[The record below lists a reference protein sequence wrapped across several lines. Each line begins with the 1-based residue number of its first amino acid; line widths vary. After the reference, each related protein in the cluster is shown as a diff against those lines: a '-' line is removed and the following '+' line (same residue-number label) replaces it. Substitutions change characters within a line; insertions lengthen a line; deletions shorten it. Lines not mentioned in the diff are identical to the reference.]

1 VKQEAA
7 RTQAG
12 QRVPPLQYSQ
22 KKIRSSESG
31 KQRCVCLPRACAT
44 RCPSSALRSRSGAV
58 ASSRRRLPRDRVE
71 LASRSRRGFSR
82 QRVGRGTCSRTLPPS
97 IGSVVP
103 KNPRQIVLPS
113 QTSLSHGIY
122 AGHHDTE
129 RPIGRS
135 VRWTPLTIPLQL
147 QRALLRPLCAHVVLY
162 VGPTRISPPP
172 NWSARTH
179 EQLQRAQEAA
189 RCVDIV
195 AETIATRTT
204 VPRHGQR
211 PCSRYLLL
219 YAHLLLA
226 F

>member
-1 VKQEAA
+1 MRLPAA
-7 RTQAG
+7 RLRDALPRSAPDLEPSPPRAVAG
-12 QRVPPLQYSQ
+12 RAAAWNSPPHLAVDLVVNASDEVRAHGRFLHPLDLSSP
-22 KKIRSSESG
+22 KIR
-31 KQRCVCLPRACAT
+31 
-44 RCPSSALRSRSGAV
+44 
-58 ASSRRRLPRDRVE
+58 
-71 LASRSRRGFSR
+71 
-82 QRVGRGTCSRTLPPS
+82 GRF
-97 IGSVVP
+97 
-103 KNPRQIVLPS
+103 VLPS
-113 QTSLSHGIY
+113 QTSLSHGVY

-129 RPIGRS
+129 RPIDRS